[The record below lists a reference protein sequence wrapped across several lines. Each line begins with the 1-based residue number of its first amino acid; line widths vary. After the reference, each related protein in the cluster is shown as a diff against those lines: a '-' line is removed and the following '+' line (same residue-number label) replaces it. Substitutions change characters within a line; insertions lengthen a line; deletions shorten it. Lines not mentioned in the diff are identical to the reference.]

1 MRTTASPIL
10 SALYRGD
17 REEAEKLAETSR
29 LDLFEAAALGR
40 PDGVKEALGKSP
52 HLASATTDDGFT
64 ALHLAAF
71 FSADVACARLLLNA
85 GTDVNAL
92 ADNETGLRP
101 INSAAAAGSSG
112 IVKLLLGRGADVDAI
127 QNGGFTPL
135 HSAAANGNAE
145 LVSVLLDFGADRTRT
160 TDDGR
165 TAQALANERGHA
177 ETARL
182 LD

>member
-17 REEAEKLAETSR
+17 REEAERLAQTSR

-40 PDGVKEALGKSP
+40 ASRLEEALAETP
-52 HLASATTDDGFT
+52 HLAGATTDDGFT

-71 FSADVACARLLLNA
+71 FSGDVDCARLLVDA

-92 ADNETGLRP
+92 ADNDTGLRP
-101 INSAAAAGSSG
+101 INSAAAAGSNG
-112 IVKLLLGRGADVDAI
+112 IVKLLLGRGADVDAT
-127 QNGGFTPL
+127 QNGGYTPL

-145 LVSVLLDFGADRTRT
+145 LVSVLLESGADRSRT
-160 TDDGR
+160 TDDGS
-165 TAQALANERGHA
+165 TAQALAKERGHP

-182 LD
+182 LE